1 MTQNKLNAAIAAV
14 LVLFILIGSS
24 AYIINERQIAV
35 ITQFSRLINTDAQA
49 GLKFKIPFIQHV
61 EFFDARIQSINA
73 EPERFLTSE
82 KKSLIV
88 DYFVEWRIKDI
99 RTFYTSVQGNFQQA
113 GTLLDN
119 MVKESLRGEF
129 VQRTVKEA
137 ISEERGAIMTDATER
152 LSAKAQERYGIE
164 VLGVRLK
171 RVDFSD
177 ENRDQVFARM
187 RAERERVSKDFRAR
201 GREKADI
208 IRATAEREAS
218 ELLAGARQ
226 KADIMRGKA
235 DAQAAEQYAA
245 SYGRDIEF
253 YRYWQS
259 LNAYRNTLK
268 GSTLI
273 LSPDSQFFR
282 YFNHDEN
289 PTPPNTSPLPSR
301 QAPSVSENTGTVSV
315 QP

>member
-1 MTQNKLNAAIAAV
+1 MSQNKLNAVIAAILIV
-14 LVLFILIGSS
+14 FILISSS

-88 DYFVEWRIKDI
+88 DYFVEWRIKNI

-137 ISEERGAIMTDATER
+137 ISEERGAIMADATKR

-208 IRATAEREAS
+208 IRATADREAA
-218 ELLAGARQ
+218 ELLANARQ

-245 SYGRDIEF
+245 SYGQDLEF

-259 LNAYRNTLK
+259 MNAYRDSLS

-273 LSPDSQFFR
+273 ITPDSQFFR
-282 YFNHDEN
+282 YFNHDNLPVPADAASLPKEKA
-289 PTPPNTSPLPSR
+289 TSAVKVVPDIPL
-301 QAPSVSENTGTVSV
+301 